1 VFFLVSIYF
10 SETVKVS
17 GVWCGHCCFLVCHGG
32 VEFVGHCLISRV
44 RVEDIDRV
52 YTLRFD

>member
-1 VFFLVSIYF
+1 MFFLVSIYF

-17 GVWCGHCCFLVCHGG
+17 GVWCGHCYFLVCHGG